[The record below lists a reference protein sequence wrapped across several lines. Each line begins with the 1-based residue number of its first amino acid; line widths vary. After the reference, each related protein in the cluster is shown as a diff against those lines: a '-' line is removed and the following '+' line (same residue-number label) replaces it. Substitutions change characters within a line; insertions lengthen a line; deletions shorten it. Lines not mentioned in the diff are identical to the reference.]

1 MLKILINN
9 NIIENRLNKYAI
21 IINIYFSNY
30 NDIYCL
36 FMISLNICFIYN

>member
-9 NIIENRLNKYAI
+9 NIIENILNAI